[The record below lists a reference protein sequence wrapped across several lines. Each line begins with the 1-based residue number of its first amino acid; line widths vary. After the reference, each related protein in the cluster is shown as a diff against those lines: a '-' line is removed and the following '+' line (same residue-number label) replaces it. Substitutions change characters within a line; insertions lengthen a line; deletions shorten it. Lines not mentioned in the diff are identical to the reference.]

1 MPENSTELLVLLFDD
16 IDKADTALEELKELA
31 RYKYIKIADAAVLK
45 RDSEGKATLKETH
58 DFSGKKG
65 AVVGAVGGVLV
76 AVLAGPVGWVAGAA
90 MGAGIGGV
98 GAHLGDRGLPND
110 ELEDIKAQLTPN
122 SSALIVQVEHEW
134 AGTLKDSL
142 ETKAVSSSARQMS
155 LSEQFQ
161 SAASRMEPPPTPTE

>member
-1 MPENSTELLVLLFDD
+1 MTQLVSALRRGYGIARSTVIYRGNLLKLRRARAFYRQFIQPGDLCFD
-16 IDKADTALEELKELA
+16 I
-31 RYKYIKIADAAVLK
+31 
-45 RDSEGKATLKETH
+45 
-58 DFSGKKG
+58 
-65 AVVGAVGGVLV
+65 
-76 AVLAGPVGWVAGAA
+76 
-90 MGAGIGGV
+90 